1 MRVFIAMK
9 KFLVLFFTFLLAVSV
24 NAQDTHKLKS
34 ISLTTG
40 VSVNFEKNEIDSVII
55 ILNDA
60 GDTLGVKVYC
70 NSTKGEKD
78 FLYRYVTNMTWWDA
92 NTNVNPIENI
102 NKNSA
107 DDLKRNREGWRLEFP
122 RFYQGTNKT
131 FEVTHST
138 VDYGITYSLEWD
150 GTLKANRWTCYE
162 LYAENMKRNVG
173 RSNDFKEDTAIPA
186 AYRSTLSDYRG
197 SGYSRGHLCPSSD
210 RLCSREQN
218 SQTFFLSNMQPQ
230 IQDHNGGVWAGL
242 ENKVR
247 VWAEQ
252 YDTLYVVKA
261 ATIDAGNI
269 MKYTSSG
276 LIVPKYFYMA
286 LLGYTKATNSYQA
299 VGIWSPHAGGSTTE
313 YISIKELE
321 KRTGIDFFCNL
332 PDEIEKNVESNV
344 ERARWN

>member
-1 MRVFIAMK
+1 MK
-9 KFLVLFFTFLLAVSV
+9 KFLILFSALLIIAGAD
-24 NAQDTHKLKS
+24 AQDTRKLRS

-40 VSVNFEKNEIDSVII
+40 VNVNFEKNETDSVVF

-70 NSTKGEKD
+70 NSAKGEKD
-78 FLYRYVTNMTWWDA
+78 FLRRYVTGMAWWDA
-92 NTNVNPIENI
+92 SPSVNPAGNVNRNT
-102 NKNSA
+102 A
-107 DDLKRNREGWRLEFP
+107 ADLKKNPQGWRLEFP
-122 RFYQGTNKT
+122 RFYQGTDKT

-138 VDYGITYSLEWD
+138 ADYGITYSLEWD

-162 LYAENMKRNVG
+162 LYAGNMKKNVRRG
-173 RSNDFKEDTAIPA
+173 NDFREDTAIPA
-186 AYRSTLSDYRG
+186 ACRSTLDDYRG

-210 RLCSREQN
+210 RLCSKEQN

-230 IQDHNGGVWAGL
+230 LQSHNGGVWSNL
-242 ENKVR
+242 ESKVR
-247 VWAEQ
+247 SWAGH

-261 ATIDAGNI
+261 ATIDAANI
-269 MKYTSSG
+269 MTHTPSG

-313 YISIKELE
+313 YIPVKELE

-332 PDEIEKNVESNV
+332 PDEIEKKVEAAFEPS
-344 ERARWN
+344 RWN